1 MIRFF
6 RLLRRLA
13 VTVTMLFVLMGTAL
27 WSATHSARILPAFV
41 TRMGFAVEDFWL
53 LHWERFFTSALI
65 THGER
70 AFWGASFMVALAVG
84 LAEWRTGTRRAFFT
98 FWGVHLFTLLLLALT
113 IGLWQ
118 RSSVQPLPSI
128 PLRDVGPSAGY
139 VACLGLLSQPCP
151 TRGEELILVAA
162 GCASWHEFST
172 GIRRCRSCRKAFRR
186 SRPPDCVPAW
196 VL

>member
-41 TRMGFAVEDFWL
+41 ARMGFAVEDFWL

-70 AFWGASFMVALAVG
+70 ILGCVLHGCPGRGVGRVAHGHTACVLHLLGRTSVYASTVGIDDWSLAAFERSGHCLRYHCVMLV
-84 LAEWRTGTRRAFFT
+84 RRRAM
-98 FWGVHLFTLLLLALT
+98 WPV
-113 IGLWQ
+113 W
-118 RSSVQPLPSI
+118 
-128 PLRDVGPSAGY
+128 DW
-139 VACLGLLSQPCP
+139 LSQPCP
-151 TRGEELILVAA
+151 TRGEELDF
-162 GCASWHEFST
+162 GCCWL
-172 GIRRCRSCRKAFRR
+172 R
-186 SRPPDCVPAW
+186 
-196 VL
+196 